1 MKFRDYQ
8 TLIIEKAKGVLL
20 AHRFVYLSMQVRT
33 GKTLTAMGTAQK
45 LGVKSMLFVTKKK
58 AISSI
63 EADYK
68 KLNPNYEIIV
78 INYESLH
85 KVQGRFDLIVL
96 DEAHSMGAL
105 PKPSK
110 RAKQVKELITLNQ
123 PYVILMSGT
132 PTPESFSQMY
142 HQVYACPKNPFSSFK
157 NFYAFA
163 RVHVNV

>member
-8 TLIIEKAKGVLL
+8 IEIIDKAVEVLK
-20 AHRFVYLSMQVRT
+20 ANRFVYLSMQVRT

-58 AISSI
+58 AIGSI
-63 EADYK
+63 EEDYK
-68 KLNPNYEIIV
+68 KLNPQYNLTC

-85 KVQGRFDLIVL
+85 KLTGRFDLIVL
-96 DEAHSMGAL
+96 DEAHSLGAL

-123 PYVILMSGT
+123 RIVTGKLS
-132 PTPESFSQMY
+132 
-142 HQVYACPKNPFSSFK
+142 
-157 NFYAFA
+157 
-163 RVHVNV
+163 